1 MMLEEAEARLKDVRM
16 PAYYRRYQQDI
27 LKKVHENY
35 QHALKARRR
44 GIDAA
49 DIVEPKIAYDLAD
62 RVAKMHEIE
71 IADRLRALLAATTK
85 EKAAL
90 KIAEEIAAGEYGS
103 GDLKTRLDNAVR
115 VSLAVVTEGVTI
127 APLQGISD
135 VKIKNNADGS
145 QYLSVAFAG
154 PIRSAGGTEA
164 ALTMLIADHVRKVA
178 GLAKYV
184 ANSFDD
190 ETGRFVEE
198 LRIYEREVMGFQ
210 FKVLDE
216 DVIKCISNLP
226 VELDGVDTDP
236 VEVVGHKS
244 MRRITTDRVRG
255 GALRVMNDGL
265 IGRSRK
271 LLKIV

>member
-1 MMLEEAEARLKDVRM
+1 M
-16 PAYYRRYQQDI
+16 
-27 LKKVHENY
+27 
-35 QHALKARRR
+35 
-44 GIDAA
+44 
-49 DIVEPKIAYDLAD
+49 
-62 RVAKMHEIE
+62 
-71 IADRLRALLAATTK
+71 
-85 EKAAL
+85 
-90 KIAEEIAAGEYGS
+90 
-103 GDLKTRLDNAVR
+103 
-115 VSLAVVTEGVTI
+115 VTEGVTI

-226 VELDGVDTDP
+226 VELDGELSE
-236 VEVVGHKS
+236 VEFAS
-244 MRRITTDRVRG
+244 
-255 GALRVMNDGL
+255 
-265 IGRSRK
+265 
-271 LLKIV
+271 

>member
-16 PAYYRRYQQDI
+16 PAYYWRYQQQDI
-27 LKKVHENY
+27 LKNVYKSYH
-35 QHALKARRR
+35 HALKARRR

-49 DIVEPKIAYDLAD
+49 DIIEPKIAYDLAD
-62 RVAKMHEIE
+62 RVAKMHNIE
-71 IADRLRALLAATTK
+71 IADRLRALLSQTTK

-115 VSLAVVTEGVTI
+115 VSLAVVTEGVTV

-135 VKIKNNADGS
+135 VTIKSNADGS
-145 QYLSVAFAG
+145 QYLSVSFAG

-164 ALTMLIADHVRKVA
+164 ALTMLIADHARKVA
-178 GLAKYV
+178 GVGRYM

-190 ETGRFVEE
+190 ETSRFVEE

-216 DVIKCISNLP
+216 DVVKCI
-226 VELDGVDTDP
+226 
-236 VEVVGHKS
+236 
-244 MRRITTDRVRG
+244 
-255 GALRVMNDGL
+255 
-265 IGRSRK
+265 
-271 LLKIV
+271 